1 MPFLDVSELTVDPDF
16 CQRLIC
22 TRSKQVVG
30 ADGLAVNLPVRIP
43 FTGVVTQL
51 SGAELERN
59 AVGEL
64 ITGTILVCTRFRLTD
79 GKIGL
84 TADLVEFGP
93 RRYTVIN
100 VYNYAQ
106 YGRGLIEAVCDL
118 LPLQGTIPGAYEPP
132 ACAGGDRNG

>member
-1 MPFLDVSELTVDPDF
+1 MPLLDVSEVLNDPDF

-22 TRSKQVVG
+22 TRLKQTVG
-30 ADGLAVNLPVRIP
+30 KNGLAVNTGINIP

-79 GKIGL
+79 GKVGL
-84 TADLVEFGP
+84 TADIVTVGV
-93 RRYTVIN
+93 RRYTVTNI
-100 VYNYAQ
+100 YNYSQ

-118 LPLQGTIPGAYEPP
+118 IPLEGTTPGALESPW
-132 ACAGGDRNG
+132 CAGGENNE